1 MGLSPHIRGNVRLY
15 RSTGRSAGSIP
26 AHTGERGAIIRLASS
41 AGVYPRTYGG
51 TLLRAGGI
59 DPSLGLSPHI
69 RGNGRSKEHDTPGS
83 GSIPAHTGER

>member
-51 TLLRAGGI
+51 TLEGTR
-59 DPSLGLSPHI
+59 DPGYTQGLSPHI
-69 RGNGRSKEHDTPGS
+69 RGNA
-83 GSIPAHTGER
+83 PARRRY

>member
-51 TLLRAGGI
+51 TGNESSI
-59 DPSLGLSPHI
+59 DDSIEGLSPHI
-69 RGNGRSKEHDTPGS
+69 RGNA
-83 GSIPAHTGER
+83 PARRRY